1 MRGLPLS
8 EASFTLFQNTVM
20 GIETVI
26 YACFLTAFFYPHMA
40 GKKGGNAQE
49 FIKVLIVFLS
59 YAAVYF
65 ISIGVDL
72 DKWACM
78 VIVTALLT
86 AASRYLGVGRKPAFL
101 FGVLFFTI
109 RNLSSLVVA
118 SVNFYTGRHLVQGEE
133 GIEKILR
140 NAALNFCLVELLQ
153 LILFSVLLYIA
164 GCQLKKCRME
174 LHTRELCYLL
184 LTPLTGI
191 LFVNIIFHIL
201 LMVSENHVIQLY
213 EQYSALIGIV
223 PVVAALFY
231 VGILATIAS
240 YQKMVGLQEE
250 KERYFVEQQQ
260 VHAIQE
266 RMAEVDQFYDGI
278 RRMKHE
284 MKNHLTNIK
293 GLIESGNYG
302 DMGNYISRMD
312 ESMDAFEFSI
322 KTGNAV
328 TDVIVN
334 DRQKAAEKQGIR
346 FRSEFTYPESERYD
360 AYDIGIIVNNLLQ
373 NALEA
378 CGKMRQGD
386 RYIFISSRQKR
397 KFFLIEVR
405 NPFEGEI
412 IMDADTNLPI
422 STKEKEHFGKKGSM
436 HGIGLSNVKMEAKK
450 YMGDV
455 DIKIKKNEF
464 SVTVMLQERRQ
475 V

>member
-1 MRGLPLS
+1 MS
-8 EASFTLFQNTVM
+8 EASFTLFQNTVI
-20 GIETVI
+20 GIEI
-26 YACFLTAFFYPHMA
+26 ILYACCLTAFFYPYIAGRKRGHPADIIKMLAVFTSYSVIYFFNMA
-40 GKKGGNAQE
+40 AGMGAL
-49 FIKVLIVFLS
+49 VCM
-59 YAAVYF
+59 A
-65 ISIGVDL
+65 SI
-72 DKWACM
+72 
-78 VIVTALLT
+78 IILLT
-86 AASRYLGVGRKPAFL
+86 LAAKYLGVEKKSAL
-101 FGVLFFTI
+101 FMGVVFFCI
-109 RNLSSLVVA
+109 RNLSSLAVA
-118 SVNFYTGRHLVQGEE
+118 SVNFYTGRHLVKGEE
-133 GIEKILR
+133 GVERVLR

-153 LILFSVLLYIA
+153 LVLFSALLYMVARQIR
-164 GCQLKKCRME
+164 KCRME
-174 LHTRELCYLL
+174 LHIRELCYLL
-184 LTPLTGI
+184 LTPVTGI
-191 LFVNIIFHIL
+191 LFVNILFRIL
-201 LMVSENHVIQLY
+201 IVTTGEMSIQLY
-213 EQYSALIGIV
+213 EQYPVLIGIV
-223 PVVAALFY
+223 PVAAALFY
-231 VGILATIAS
+231 AGILVTIIS

-293 GLIESGNYG
+293 GLLESGDYG
-302 DMGNYISRMD
+302 GMGQYISRMD

-422 STKEKEHFGKKGSM
+422 STKEKEPFGRQGSM
-436 HGIGLSNVKMEAKK
+436 HGIGLSNVKREAEK

-455 DIKIKKNEF
+455 DIKVKKNEF

>member
-1 MRGLPLS
+1 MS
-8 EASFTLFQNTVM
+8 EASFTLFQNTAV
-20 GIETVI
+20 GIEVVL
-26 YACFLTAFFYPHMA
+26 YACCLTAFFYPYMA
-40 GKKGGNAQE
+40 GRKRGHPADI
-49 FIKVLIVFLS
+49 IKMLTVFAS
-59 YAAVYF
+59 YSIIYFFNMAVSMGTLVCM
-65 ISIGVDL
+65 IS
-72 DKWACM
+72 
-78 VIVTALLT
+78 VIVLLT
-86 AASRYLGVGRKPAFL
+86 LAARYLGMEKKAAL
-101 FGVLFFTI
+101 FMGVVFFCI
-109 RNLSSLVVA
+109 RNLSSLAVV
-118 SVNFYTGRHLVQGEE
+118 SVNFYIIRYCGKGADAAKVLQNT
-133 GIEKILR
+133 
-140 NAALNFCLVELLQ
+140 ALNFFMVELLQ
-153 LILFSVLLYIA
+153 FMLFFVLLYMAAHEI
-164 GCQLKKCRME
+164 KKCRIE
-174 LHTRELCYLL
+174 LHIGELCYLL
-184 LTPLTGI
+184 LAPVTGI
-191 LFVNIIFHIL
+191 LFVNILFRIL
-201 LMVSENHVIQLY
+201 TVVAKGDLIIRLY
-213 EQYSALIGIV
+213 EQYPVLIGIV
-223 PVVAALFY
+223 PVSAALFY
-231 VGILATIAS
+231 ASILVTIIS
-240 YQKMVGLQEE
+240 YQKVAGLQAE
-250 KERYFVEQQQ
+250 KKRYFVEQQQ

-334 DRQKAAEKQGIR
+334 DRRKAAEKQGIR

-360 AYDIGIIVNNLLQ
+360 AFDIGIIVNNLLQ

-386 RYIFISSRQKR
+386 RYVFISSRQKR

-422 STKEKEHFGKKGSM
+422 STKEKEHFGKQGSM

>member
-1 MRGLPLS
+1 MN
-8 EASFTLFQNTVM
+8 ETNFTLFQNTVE
-20 GIETVI
+20 GIEIII
-26 YACFLTAFFYPHMA
+26 YACILAAFFRSFMT
-40 GKKGGNAQE
+40 GKKEWNPQKS
-49 FIKVLIVFLS
+49 IRTLIVFLS

-65 ISIGVDL
+65 INIAADL
-72 DKWACM
+72 DGWVCM
-78 VIVTALLT
+78 VIVTALLA
-86 AASRYLGVGRKPAFL
+86 AASRYLGIDRKPALL
-101 FGVLFFTI
+101 FGILFFCI
-109 RNLSSLVVA
+109 RNLSSLAMA
-118 SVNFYTGRHLVQGEE
+118 SVNFYIGRRFVQGEE
-133 GIEKILR
+133 SIEKILW

-184 LTPLTGI
+184 LTPVTGI

-213 EQYSALIGIV
+213 EQYPALIGIV

-334 DRQKAAEKQGIR
+334 DRWKAAEKQGIR

-422 STKEKEHFGKKGSM
+422 STKEKEPFGRQGSM
-436 HGIGLSNVKMEAKK
+436 HGIGLSNVKREAEK

-455 DIKIKKNEF
+455 DIKVKKNEF

>member
-1 MRGLPLS
+1 MS
-8 EASFTLFQNTVM
+8 EASFTLFQNTVI
-20 GIETVI
+20 GIEI
-26 YACFLTAFFYPHMA
+26 ILYACCLTAFFYPYIAGRKRGHLADIIKMLAVFASYSIIYFFNMA
-40 GKKGGNAQE
+40 VSMGAL
-49 FIKVLIVFLS
+49 V
-59 YAAVYF
+59 
-65 ISIGVDL
+65 
-72 DKWACM
+72 CM
-78 VIVTALLT
+78 ASVIVLLT
-86 AASRYLGVGRKPAFL
+86 LAAKYLGVEKKSAL
-101 FGVLFFTI
+101 FMGVVFFCI
-109 RNLSSLVVA
+109 RNLSSLAVA
-118 SVNFYTGRHLVQGEE
+118 SVNFYTGRHLVKGEE
-133 GIEKILR
+133 GVERVLR

-153 LILFSVLLYIA
+153 LVLFSALLYMVARQIR
-164 GCQLKKCRME
+164 KCRME
-174 LHTRELCYLL
+174 LHIRELCYLL
-184 LTPLTGI
+184 LTPVTGI
-191 LFVNIIFHIL
+191 LFVNILFRIL
-201 LMVSENHVIQLY
+201 IVTTGELSIQLY
-213 EQYSALIGIV
+213 EQYPVLIGIV
-223 PVVAALFY
+223 PVAAALFY
-231 VGILATIAS
+231 AGILVTIIS
-240 YQKMVGLQEE
+240 YQKMVGLQKE

-293 GLIESGNYG
+293 GLLESGDYG
-302 DMGNYISRMD
+302 SMGQYISRMD

-422 STKEKEHFGKKGSM
+422 STKEKEPFGRQGSM
-436 HGIGLSNVKMEAKK
+436 HGIGLSNVKREAEK

-455 DIKIKKNEF
+455 DIRVKKNEF

>member
-1 MRGLPLS
+1 
-8 EASFTLFQNTVM
+8 
-20 GIETVI
+20 
-26 YACFLTAFFYPHMA
+26 MA

-65 ISIGVDL
+65 ISIRVDL
-72 DKWACM
+72 DKWVCM

-86 AASRYLGVGRKPAFL
+86 AASRHLGIGRKPAFL

-133 GIEKILR
+133 EIEKILR

-184 LTPLTGI
+184 LTPLTGT
-191 LFVNIIFHIL
+191 LFVNIIFRIL

-213 EQYSALIGIV
+213 EQYPALIGIV

-231 VGILATIAS
+231 VGILATIVS

-312 ESMDAFEFSI
+312 ESMDSFEFSI
-322 KTGNAV
+322 KTGNVV

-334 DRQKAAEKQGIR
+334 DRRKAAEKQGIR
-346 FRSEFTYPESERYD
+346 FRSEFTYPASERYD
-360 AYDIGIIVNNLLQ
+360 AFDIGIIVNNLLQ

-378 CGKMRQGD
+378 CGEMRQGD
-386 RYIFISSRQKR
+386 RYVFISSRQKR

-422 STKEKEHFGKKGSM
+422 STKEKEPFGRQGSM
-436 HGIGLSNVKMEAKK
+436 HGIGLSNVKREAEK

-455 DIKIKKNEF
+455 DIRVKKNEF

>member
-1 MRGLPLS
+1 MN
-8 EASFTLFQNTVM
+8 ETNFTLFQNIVE
-20 GIETVI
+20 GIEI
-26 YACFLTAFFYPHMA
+26 ILYACILAAFFRLFMA
-40 GKKGGNAQE
+40 GKKEWNPQKS
-49 FIKVLIVFLS
+49 IRTLIVFLS

-65 ISIGVDL
+65 INIAADL
-72 DKWACM
+72 DGWVCM
-78 VIVTALLT
+78 VIVTALLA
-86 AASRYLGVGRKPAFL
+86 AASRYLGIDRKPAFL
-101 FGVLFFTI
+101 FGILFFCI
-109 RNLSSLVVA
+109 RNLSSLAVA
-118 SVNFYTGRHLVQGEE
+118 SVNFYTGRRFVQGEE
-133 GIEKILR
+133 SIEKILW

-164 GCQLKKCRME
+164 GHQLKKCRME

-191 LFVNIIFHIL
+191 LFVNIIFRIL

-213 EQYSALIGIV
+213 EQYPALIGIV

-240 YQKMVGLQEE
+240 YQKMVGFQEE

-293 GLIESGNYG
+293 GLLESGDYG
-302 DMGNYISRMD
+302 GMGQYISRMD

-378 CGKMRQGD
+378 CGKMRQDD

-422 STKEKEHFGKKGSM
+422 STKEKEPFGRQGSM
-436 HGIGLSNVKMEAKK
+436 HGIGLSNVKREAEK

-455 DIKIKKNEF
+455 DIKVKKNEF

>member
-1 MRGLPLS
+1 MS
-8 EASFTLFQNTVM
+8 EASFTLFQNTAM
-20 GIETVI
+20 GIETII
-26 YACFLTAFFYPHMA
+26 YACFLTAFFYPHMTR
-40 GKKGGNAQE
+40 KKGDAQE
-49 FIKVLIVFLS
+49 FIKALIVFLS
-59 YAAVYF
+59 YAAVYL

-72 DKWACM
+72 DKCVCM

-86 AASRYLGVGRKPAFL
+86 AASRYLGIGRKPAFL

-133 GIEKILR
+133 GVEKILR
-140 NAALNFCLVELLQ
+140 NAALNFCLV
-153 LILFSVLLYIA
+153 
-164 GCQLKKCRME
+164 E

-191 LFVNIIFHIL
+191 LFVNIIFRIL
-201 LMVSENHVIQLY
+201 LMVSENQVIQLY
-213 EQYSALIGIV
+213 EQYPALIGIV

-231 VGILATIAS
+231 MGILATIVS

-334 DRQKAAEKQGIR
+334 DRRKTAEKQGIR

-360 AYDIGIIVNNLLQ
+360 AFDIGIIVNNLLQ

-378 CGKMRQGD
+378 CGKVQQDD

-422 STKEKEHFGKKGSM
+422 STKEKEHFGKQGSM
-436 HGIGLSNVKMEAKK
+436 HGIGLSNVKMEAEK

-455 DIKIKKNEF
+455 DIKVKKNEF

>member
-1 MRGLPLS
+1 MS
-8 EASFTLFQNTVM
+8 EASFTLFQNTVI
-20 GIETVI
+20 GIEI
-26 YACFLTAFFYPHMA
+26 ILYACCLTAFFYPYIAGRKRGHLADIIKMLAVFTSYSVIYFFNMA
-40 GKKGGNAQE
+40 AGMGAL
-49 FIKVLIVFLS
+49 V
-59 YAAVYF
+59 
-65 ISIGVDL
+65 
-72 DKWACM
+72 CM
-78 VIVTALLT
+78 ASVIILLT
-86 AASRYLGVGRKPAFL
+86 LAAKYLGVEKKSAL
-101 FGVLFFTI
+101 FMGVVFFCI
-109 RNLSSLVVA
+109 RNLSSLAVA
-118 SVNFYTGRHLVQGEE
+118 SVNFYTGRHLVKGEE
-133 GIEKILR
+133 GVERVLR

-153 LILFSVLLYIA
+153 LVLFSALLYMVARQIR
-164 GCQLKKCRME
+164 KCRME
-174 LHTRELCYLL
+174 LHIRELCYLL
-184 LTPLTGI
+184 LTPVTGI
-191 LFVNIIFHIL
+191 LFVNILFRIL
-201 LMVSENHVIQLY
+201 IVTTGELSIQLY
-213 EQYSALIGIV
+213 EQYPVLIGIV
-223 PVVAALFY
+223 PVAAALFY
-231 VGILATIAS
+231 AGILVTIIS
-240 YQKMVGLQEE
+240 YQKMVGLQKE

-293 GLIESGNYG
+293 GLLESGNYG
-302 DMGNYISRMD
+302 GMGQYISRMD

-422 STKEKEHFGKKGSM
+422 STKEKEPFGRQGSM
-436 HGIGLSNVKMEAKK
+436 HGIGLSNVKREAEK

-455 DIKIKKNEF
+455 DIRVKKNEF

>member
-1 MRGLPLS
+1 
-8 EASFTLFQNTVM
+8 
-20 GIETVI
+20 
-26 YACFLTAFFYPHMA
+26 MA
-40 GKKGGNAQE
+40 GRKNRLQKTIA
-49 FIKVLIVFLS
+49 VFLA
-59 YAAVYF
+59 YGTVYVAGEAVS
-65 ISIGVDL
+65 ISGWL
-72 DKWACM
+72 CM
-78 VIVTALLT
+78 VIVILLLM
-86 AASRYLGVGRKPAFL
+86 AGSRWLCMERKQVFL
-101 FGVLFFTI
+101 YGILFFCTRDMGRLI
-109 RNLSSLVVA
+109 TESLYYLF
-118 SVNFYTGRHLVQGEE
+118 NGKIVQGLDNENMIYRNVAA
-133 GIEKILR
+133 GYSAFMVLRIILLLAMLLFLSKKLEK
-140 NAALNFCLVELLQ
+140 
-153 LILFSVLLYIA
+153 
-164 GCQLKKCRME
+164 GPPE
-174 LHTRELCYLL
+174 LHTKELCYLC
-184 LTPLTGI
+184 LTPVVGI
-191 LFVNIIFHIL
+191 LFENIIFRL
-201 LMVSENHVIQLY
+201 LFTVKENVVFSLY
-213 EQYSALIGIV
+213 GQYPAFIGLVPLI
-223 PVVAALFY
+223 AALFY
-231 VGILATIAS
+231 AGVVVTVAS
-240 YQKMVGLQEE
+240 WQEMVGLQEE
-250 KERYFVEQQQ
+250 KKKYFVEQQQ
-260 VHAIQE
+260 LRAIRE
-266 RMAEVDQFYDGI
+266 RIGEVEQFYDGI

-293 GLIESGNYG
+293 GLLESGDYG
-302 DMGNYISRMD
+302 SMGQYISRMD

-378 CGKMRQGD
+378 CGKMRQGG

-422 STKEKEHFGKKGSM
+422 STKEKEPFGRQGSM
-436 HGIGLSNVKMEAKK
+436 HGIGLSNVKREAQE

>member
-1 MRGLPLS
+1 MS
-8 EASFTLFQNTVM
+8 EASFTLFQNTAV
-20 GIETVI
+20 GIEVI
-26 YACFLTAFFYPHMA
+26 LYACCLTAFFCPYMA
-40 GKKGGNAQE
+40 GRKRGHPADI
-49 FIKVLIVFLS
+49 IKMLAVFAS
-59 YAAVYF
+59 YSIIYFFNMAV
-65 ISIGVDL
+65 SMGALV
-72 DKWACM
+72 CM
-78 VIVTALLT
+78 ASVIVLLT
-86 AASRYLGVGRKPAFL
+86 LAAKYLGVEKKTAL
-101 FGVLFFTI
+101 FMGVVFFCI
-109 RNLSSLVVA
+109 RNLSSLAVA
-118 SVNFYTGRHLVQGEE
+118 SVNFYTGRHLVKGEE
-133 GIEKILR
+133 GVERVLR
-140 NAALNFCLVELLQ
+140 NAALNFCL
-153 LILFSVLLYIA
+153 
-164 GCQLKKCRME
+164 ME
-174 LHTRELCYLL
+174 LHIRELCYLL
-184 LTPLTGI
+184 LTPVTGL
-191 LFVNIIFHIL
+191 LFVNILFRIL
-201 LMVSENHVIQLY
+201 IVTTGELSIQLY
-213 EQYSALIGIV
+213 EQYPVLIGIV
-223 PVVAALFY
+223 PVAAVLFY
-231 VGILATIAS
+231 AGILVTIIS

-293 GLIESGNYG
+293 GLLESGDYG
-302 DMGNYISRMD
+302 GMGQYISRMD
-312 ESMDAFEFSI
+312 ESMDAFELSI

-346 FRSEFTYPESERYD
+346 FRSEYTYPESERYD

-422 STKEKEHFGKKGSM
+422 STKEKEPFERQGSM
-436 HGIGLSNVKMEAKK
+436 HGIGLSNVKREAEK

-455 DIKIKKNEF
+455 DIRVKKNEF

>member
-1 MRGLPLS
+1 MS
-8 EASFTLFQNTVM
+8 EASFTLFQNTAV
-20 GIETVI
+20 GIEVI
-26 YACFLTAFFYPHMA
+26 LYACCLTAFFYPYMA
-40 GKKGGNAQE
+40 GRKRGHPADI
-49 FIKVLIVFLS
+49 IKMGAVFAS
-59 YAAVYF
+59 YSIIYFFNMAV
-65 ISIGVDL
+65 SMGALV
-72 DKWACM
+72 CM
-78 VIVTALLT
+78 ASVIVLLT
-86 AASRYLGVGRKPAFL
+86 LAAKYLGVEKKTAL
-101 FGVLFFTI
+101 FMGVVFFCI
-109 RNLSSLVVA
+109 RNLSSLAVA
-118 SVNFYTGRHLVQGEE
+118 SVNFYTGRHLVKGEE
-133 GIEKILR
+133 GVERVLR

-153 LILFSVLLYIA
+153 LVLFSALLYMVARQIR
-164 GCQLKKCRME
+164 KCRME
-174 LHTRELCYLL
+174 LHIRELCYLL
-184 LTPLTGI
+184 LTPVTGI
-191 LFVNIIFHIL
+191 LFVNILFRIL
-201 LMVSENHVIQLY
+201 IVTTGELSIQLY
-213 EQYSALIGIV
+213 EQYPVLIGIV
-223 PVVAALFY
+223 PVAAALFY
-231 VGILATIAS
+231 AGILVTIIS
-240 YQKMVGLQEE
+240 YQKMVGLQKE

-293 GLIESGNYG
+293 GLLESGDYG
-302 DMGNYISRMD
+302 SMGQYISRMD

-422 STKEKEHFGKKGSM
+422 STKEKEPFGRQGSM
-436 HGIGLSNVKMEAKK
+436 HGIGLSNVKREAEK

-455 DIKIKKNEF
+455 DIRVKKNEF

>member
-1 MRGLPLS
+1 MS
-8 EASFTLFQNTVM
+8 EASFTLFQNTVI
-20 GIETVI
+20 GIEI
-26 YACFLTAFFYPHMA
+26 ILYACCLTAFFYPYIAGRKRGHPADIIKMLAVFTSYSVIYFFNMA
-40 GKKGGNAQE
+40 AGMGAL
-49 FIKVLIVFLS
+49 V
-59 YAAVYF
+59 
-65 ISIGVDL
+65 
-72 DKWACM
+72 CM
-78 VIVTALLT
+78 ASVIILLT
-86 AASRYLGVGRKPAFL
+86 LAAKYLGVEKKSAL
-101 FGVLFFTI
+101 FMGVVFFCI
-109 RNLSSLVVA
+109 RNLSSLAVA
-118 SVNFYTGRHLVQGEE
+118 SVNFYTGRHLVKGEE
-133 GIEKILR
+133 GVERVLR

-153 LILFSVLLYIA
+153 LVLFSALLYMVARQIR
-164 GCQLKKCRME
+164 KCRME
-174 LHTRELCYLL
+174 LHIRELCYLL
-184 LTPLTGI
+184 LTPVTGI
-191 LFVNIIFHIL
+191 LFVNILFRIL
-201 LMVSENHVIQLY
+201 IVTTGELSIQLY
-213 EQYSALIGIV
+213 EQYPVLIGIV
-223 PVVAALFY
+223 PVAAALFY
-231 VGILATIAS
+231 AGILVTIIS

-266 RMAEVDQFYDGI
+266 RMAEVEQFYDGI

-293 GLIESGNYG
+293 GLLESGDYG
-302 DMGNYISRMD
+302 SMGQYISRMD

-422 STKEKEHFGKKGSM
+422 STKEKEPFGRQGSM
-436 HGIGLSNVKMEAKK
+436 HGIGLSNVKREAEK

-455 DIKIKKNEF
+455 DIRVKKNEF

>member
-1 MRGLPLS
+1 MLTVF
-8 EASFTLFQNTVM
+8 ASYSIIYFFNMAVSM
-20 GIETVI
+20 GALVSM
-26 YACFLTAFFYPHMA
+26 F
-40 GKKGGNAQE
+40 
-49 FIKVLIVFLS
+49 S
-59 YAAVYF
+59 
-65 ISIGVDL
+65 
-72 DKWACM
+72 
-78 VIVTALLT
+78 VIVLLT
-86 AASRYLGVGRKPAFL
+86 LAAKYLGMERESAL
-101 FGVLFFTI
+101 FMGVVFFCI
-109 RNLSSLVVA
+109 RNLSSLAVA
-118 SVNFYTGRHLVQGEE
+118 SVNFYTGRHLVKGEE
-133 GIEKILR
+133 GVERVLR

-153 LILFSVLLYIA
+153 LVLFSALMYMVA
-164 GCQLKKCRME
+164 RQLRKCRMG
-174 LHTRELCYLL
+174 LHIRELCYLL
-184 LTPLTGI
+184 LTPVTGI
-191 LFVNIIFHIL
+191 LFVNILFRIL
-201 LMVSENHVIQLY
+201 IVTAGELSIQLY
-213 EQYSALIGIV
+213 EQYPVLIGIV
-223 PVVAALFY
+223 PVAAALFY
-231 VGILATIAS
+231 AGILVTIIS
-240 YQKMVGLQEE
+240 YQKMMGLQEE

-266 RMAEVDQFYDGI
+266 RMAEVEQFYDGI

-293 GLIESGNYG
+293 GLLESGNYG
-302 DMGNYISRMD
+302 GMGQYISRMD

-378 CGKMRQGD
+378 CGKMLQGD

-405 NPFEGEI
+405 NPFEGGI

-422 STKEKEHFGKKGSM
+422 STKEKEPFGRQGSM
-436 HGIGLSNVKMEAKK
+436 HGIGLSNVKREAEK

-455 DIKIKKNEF
+455 DIRVKKNEF

>member
-1 MRGLPLS
+1 MS
-8 EASFTLFQNTVM
+8 EASFTLFQNTAV
-20 GIETVI
+20 GIEVVL
-26 YACFLTAFFYPHMA
+26 YACCLTAFFYPYMA
-40 GKKGGNAQE
+40 GRKRGHPADI
-49 FIKVLIVFLS
+49 IKMLTVFAS
-59 YAAVYF
+59 YSIIYFFNMAVSMGTLVCM
-65 ISIGVDL
+65 IS
-72 DKWACM
+72 
-78 VIVTALLT
+78 VIVLLT
-86 AASRYLGVGRKPAFL
+86 LAARYLGMEKKAAL
-101 FGVLFFTI
+101 FMGVVFFCI
-109 RNLSSLVVA
+109 RNLSSLAVV
-118 SVNFYTGRHLVQGEE
+118 SVNFYIIRYCGKGADAAKVLQNT
-133 GIEKILR
+133 
-140 NAALNFCLVELLQ
+140 ALNFFMVELLQ
-153 LILFSVLLYIA
+153 FMLFFVLLYMAAHEI
-164 GCQLKKCRME
+164 KKCRIE
-174 LHTRELCYLL
+174 LHIGELCYLL
-184 LTPLTGI
+184 LAPVTGI
-191 LFVNIIFHIL
+191 LFVNILFRIL
-201 LMVSENHVIQLY
+201 TVVAKGDLIIRLY
-213 EQYSALIGIV
+213 EQYPVLIGIV
-223 PVVAALFY
+223 PVSAALFY
-231 VGILATIAS
+231 ASILVTIIS
-240 YQKMVGLQEE
+240 YQKVAGLQAE
-250 KERYFVEQQQ
+250 KKRYFVEQQQ

-334 DRQKAAEKQGIR
+334 DRWKAAEKQGIR

-360 AYDIGIIVNNLLQ
+360 AFDIGIIVNNLLQ

-386 RYIFISSRQKR
+386 RYVFISSRQKR

-422 STKEKEHFGKKGSM
+422 STKEKEHFGKQGSM

>member
-1 MRGLPLS
+1 MN
-8 EASFTLFQNTVM
+8 ETNFTLFQNIVE
-20 GIETVI
+20 GIEIII
-26 YACFLTAFFYPHMA
+26 YACILAAFFRSFMA
-40 GKKGGNAQE
+40 GKKEWNPQKS
-49 FIKVLIVFLS
+49 IRTLIVFLS

-65 ISIGVDL
+65 INIAADL
-72 DKWACM
+72 DGWVCM
-78 VIVTALLT
+78 VIVTALLA
-86 AASRYLGVGRKPAFL
+86 AASRYLGIDRKAAFL
-101 FGVLFFTI
+101 FGVLFFCI
-109 RNLSSLVVA
+109 RNLSSLAVA
-118 SVNFYTGRHLVQGEE
+118 SVNFYTGRRFVQGEE
-133 GIEKILR
+133 GIEKILW

-164 GCQLKKCRME
+164 GHQLKKCRME

-191 LFVNIIFHIL
+191 LFVNIIFRIL

-213 EQYSALIGIV
+213 EQYPALIGIV

-240 YQKMVGLQEE
+240 YQKMVGFQEE

-293 GLIESGNYG
+293 GLLESGDYG
-302 DMGNYISRMD
+302 SMGQYISRMD

-422 STKEKEHFGKKGSM
+422 STKEKEPFGRQGSM
-436 HGIGLSNVKMEAKK
+436 HGIGLSNVKREAEK

-455 DIKIKKNEF
+455 DIRVKKNEF

>member
-1 MRGLPLS
+1 MS
-8 EASFTLFQNTVM
+8 EASFTLFQNTAV
-20 GIETVI
+20 GIEVVL
-26 YACFLTAFFYPHMA
+26 YACCLTAFFYPYMA
-40 GKKGGNAQE
+40 GRKRGHPADI
-49 FIKVLIVFLS
+49 IKMLAVFAS
-59 YAAVYF
+59 YSIIYFFNMAV
-65 ISIGVDL
+65 SMGALV
-72 DKWACM
+72 CM
-78 VIVTALLT
+78 ASVIVLLT
-86 AASRYLGVGRKPAFL
+86 LAAKYLGVEKKTAL
-101 FGVLFFTI
+101 FMGVVFFCI
-109 RNLSSLVVA
+109 RNLSSLAVA
-118 SVNFYTGRHLVQGEE
+118 SVNFYTGRHLVKGEE
-133 GIEKILR
+133 GVERVLR

-153 LILFSVLLYIA
+153 LVLFSALLYMVARQIR
-164 GCQLKKCRME
+164 KCRME
-174 LHTRELCYLL
+174 LHIRELCYLL
-184 LTPLTGI
+184 LTPVTGI
-191 LFVNIIFHIL
+191 LFVNILFRIL
-201 LMVSENHVIQLY
+201 IVTTGELSIQLY
-213 EQYSALIGIV
+213 EQYPVLIGIV
-223 PVVAALFY
+223 PVAAALFY
-231 VGILATIAS
+231 AGILVTIIS

-293 GLIESGNYG
+293 GLLESGDYG
-302 DMGNYISRMD
+302 SMGQYISRMD

-422 STKEKEHFGKKGSM
+422 STKEKEPFGRQGSM
-436 HGIGLSNVKMEAKK
+436 HGIGLSNVKREAEK

-455 DIKIKKNEF
+455 DIRVKKNEF

>member
-1 MRGLPLS
+1 MS
-8 EASFTLFQNTVM
+8 EASFTLFQNTVI
-20 GIETVI
+20 GIEI
-26 YACFLTAFFYPHMA
+26 ILYACCLTAFFYPYIAGRKRGHLADIIKMLAVFTSYSVIYFFNMA
-40 GKKGGNAQE
+40 AGMGAL
-49 FIKVLIVFLS
+49 V
-59 YAAVYF
+59 
-65 ISIGVDL
+65 
-72 DKWACM
+72 CM
-78 VIVTALLT
+78 ASVIILLT
-86 AASRYLGVGRKPAFL
+86 LAAKYLGVEKKSAL
-101 FGVLFFTI
+101 FMGVVFFCI
-109 RNLSSLVVA
+109 RNLSSLAVA
-118 SVNFYTGRHLVQGEE
+118 SVNFYTGRHLVKGEE
-133 GIEKILR
+133 GVERVLR

-153 LILFSVLLYIA
+153 LVLFSALLYMVARQIR
-164 GCQLKKCRME
+164 KCRME
-174 LHTRELCYLL
+174 LHIRELCYLL
-184 LTPLTGI
+184 LTPVTGI
-191 LFVNIIFHIL
+191 LFVNILFRIL
-201 LMVSENHVIQLY
+201 IVTTGELSIQLY
-213 EQYSALIGIV
+213 EQYPVLIGIV
-223 PVVAALFY
+223 PVAAALFY
-231 VGILATIAS
+231 AGILVTIIS

-293 GLIESGNYG
+293 GLLESGDYG
-302 DMGNYISRMD
+302 SMGQYISRMD

-422 STKEKEHFGKKGSM
+422 STKEKEPFGRQGSM
-436 HGIGLSNVKMEAKK
+436 HGIGLSNVKREAEK

-455 DIKIKKNEF
+455 DIRVKKNEF

>member
-1 MRGLPLS
+1 M
-8 EASFTLFQNTVM
+8 AS
-20 GIETVI
+20 VI
-26 YACFLTAFFYPHMA
+26 
-40 GKKGGNAQE
+40 
-49 FIKVLIVFLS
+49 I
-59 YAAVYF
+59 
-65 ISIGVDL
+65 
-72 DKWACM
+72 
-78 VIVTALLT
+78 LLT
-86 AASRYLGVGRKPAFL
+86 LAAKYLGVEKKSAL
-101 FGVLFFTI
+101 FMGVVFFCI
-109 RNLSSLVVA
+109 RNLSSLAVA
-118 SVNFYTGRHLVQGEE
+118 SVNFYTGRHLVKGEE
-133 GIEKILR
+133 GVERVLR

-153 LILFSVLLYIA
+153 LVLFSALMYTVARQIR
-164 GCQLKKCRME
+164 KCRME
-174 LHTRELCYLL
+174 LHIRELCYLL
-184 LTPLTGI
+184 LTPVTGI
-191 LFVNIIFHIL
+191 LFVNILFRIL
-201 LMVSENHVIQLY
+201 IVTTGELSIQLY
-213 EQYSALIGIV
+213 EQYPVLIGIV
-223 PVVAALFY
+223 PVAAALFY
-231 VGILATIAS
+231 AGILVTIIS
-240 YQKMVGLQEE
+240 YQKMVGLQKE

-293 GLIESGNYG
+293 GLLESGDYG
-302 DMGNYISRMD
+302 SMGQYISRMD

-422 STKEKEHFGKKGSM
+422 STKEKEPFGRQGSM
-436 HGIGLSNVKMEAKK
+436 HGIGLSNVKREAEK

-455 DIKIKKNEF
+455 DIKVKKNEF